1 MARISKKQQKERA
14 EQAAHEMAHALDLL
28 SKPMRTKRIQP
39 TKTLY
44 NLINDDNGNVMGTSR
59 EYNNDM
65 AIMCALR
72 VLAKLKKYGTAPS
85 HATLIIGDGERMG
98 EVIQGFYRRD

>member
-28 SKPMRTKRIQP
+28 TKPMRTKRIQP

>member
-1 MARISKKQQKERA
+1 MARTSRKQSQNRA
-14 EQAAHEMAHALDLL
+14 EQTAREMANALNIIT
-28 SKPMRTKRIQP
+28 KPIRTTRIQP
-39 TKTLY
+39 IKTMY
-44 NLINDDNGNVMGTSR
+44 NLINDDNGEVMGTSK
-59 EYNNDM
+59 EYNNEM

-85 HATLIIGDGERMG
+85 HATLIIGEGERTG

>member
-28 SKPMRTKRIQP
+28 SKPMRIKRIQP

>member
-1 MARISKKQQKERA
+1 MAN
-14 EQAAHEMAHALDLL
+14 ALNIIT
-28 SKPMRTKRIQP
+28 KPIRTTRIQP
-39 TKTLY
+39 IKTIY
-44 NLINDDNGNVMGTSR
+44 NLINDDSGDIIGTSR

-72 VLAKLKKYGTAPS
+72 ELAKLKKDGTAPS
-85 HATLIIGDGERMG
+85 HATLIIGDGDRMG

>member
-1 MARISKKQQKERA
+1 MARTSRKQAQVKAKQTAR
-14 EQAAHEMAHALDLL
+14 EMADALNIIT
-28 SKPMRTKRIQP
+28 KPIRKTRIQP
-39 TKTLY
+39 IKTMY
-44 NLINDDNGNVMGTSR
+44 NLINDDNGQVMGTSR

>member
-1 MARISKKQQKERA
+1 
-14 EQAAHEMAHALDLL
+14 MAHALDLL